1 MSSRNYQKQNG
12 KVLKVSLKLACIKL
26 YWFNMTCLN
35 LTALKEWE
43 LTTTETRKTHDGQT
57 FCYSNSDS
65 KPDRRNNNHWV
76 KGIASEPVKTFIHYM
91 HKASNERGIG
101 GRKVRPEFLLLPP
114 WPPLSL
120 LVVAIMFFPG
130 QSWTLKFWALAW
142 KCAAH
147 EIYPI
152 NNLLIDFSTGT
163 ILEFQV
169 C

>member
-1 MSSRNYQKQNG
+1 MSTRNYQKQNG
-12 KVLKVSLKLACIKL
+12 KVLNVSLKLACIKF

-43 LTTTETRKTHDGQT
+43 LTTTETKKTHNGQT
-57 FCYSNSDS
+57 FFYSNSDS

-114 WPPLSL
+114 WPPINFSGRHY
-120 LVVAIMFFPG
+120 VFRTSI
-130 QSWTLKFWALAW
+130 LKF
-142 KCAAH
+142 
-147 EIYPI
+147 
-152 NNLLIDFSTGT
+152 
-163 ILEFQV
+163 QV
-169 C
+169 LGFGLKMCSSRDLPYTQPFDRL